1 MLRVLGLKIVY
12 RQWNSHLPC
21 FRKMTHT
28 SQLHG
33 QKISAAIKFPFVSS
47 LGANGLDPCLC
58 FASHV
63 PALSLRYSLVEIFR
77 NKSEHKQ
84 DKTALSSSFNWMLYI
99 ASSVNISSW
108 HYFLLFSC
116 SLVHCWGWTN
126 KVHVRVRRRCCD
138 EMQVS
143 TCTIRY
149 SYWLEGYL
157 ALDEVQLSSESIR
170 HGWREGAPVIPGS
183 GLPGQSEASHWGA
196 AERLGR
202 VTGHYWQWHIKF
214 GGQKMG

>member
-1 MLRVLGLKIVY
+1 MLCVLGLKIVY

-108 HYFLLFSC
+108 HYFFYYFLAVLFTVEAEQTKYTSEFGGDVVMKC
-116 SLVHCWGWTN
+116 RFQPVPSDTLTGL
-126 KVHVRVRRRCCD
+126 KVTWHWMKSNSVRKVYVMD
-138 EMQVS
+138 DGKEH
-143 TCTIRY
+143 
-149 SYWLEGYL
+149 
-157 ALDEVQLSSESIR
+157 LSSQD
-170 HGWREGAPVIPGS
+170 PDF
-183 GLPGQSEASHWGA
+183 Q
-196 AERLGR
+196 GR
-202 VTGHYWQWHIKF
+202 VKLLTEELQKGWAELQVITGSDT
-214 GGQKMG
+214 